1 MKFSEY
7 RYERVDVEQV
17 RAAYAAL
24 TERVRNAP
32 TADEAAACVLGV
44 RPGRAAQLAE
54 WKGPYTDAEYKKA
67 AAAVRPDKETERQL
81 ADLIYVECE
90 GRHAALKQGWRRFKS
105 ALDRAAPWLALA
117 VVLFGIAAVI
127 YTAGLAG

>member
-32 TADEAAACVLGV
+32 TADEAAAAIVERL
-44 RPGRAAQLAE
+44 AA
-54 WKGPYTDAEYKKA
+54 
-67 AAAVRPDKETERQL
+67 RH
-81 ADLIYVECE
+81 LI
-90 GRHAALKQGWRRFKS
+90 
-105 ALDRAAPWLALA
+105 
-117 VVLFGIAAVI
+117 
-127 YTAGLAG
+127 